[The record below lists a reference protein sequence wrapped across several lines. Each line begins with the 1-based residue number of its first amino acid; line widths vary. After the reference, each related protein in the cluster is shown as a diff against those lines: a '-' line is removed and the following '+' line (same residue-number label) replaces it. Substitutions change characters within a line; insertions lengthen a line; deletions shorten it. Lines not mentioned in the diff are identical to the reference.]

1 MKGRQD
7 KTKLVADL
15 TTNVISVVI
24 PGKLVVDHTTQVRI
38 RVYII
43 ERDIISRNMDGPFF
57 T

>member
-1 MKGRQD
+1 M
-7 KTKLVADL
+7 TKRFADL

-24 PGKLVVDHTTQVRI
+24 PGKLVVDHTTQVRV